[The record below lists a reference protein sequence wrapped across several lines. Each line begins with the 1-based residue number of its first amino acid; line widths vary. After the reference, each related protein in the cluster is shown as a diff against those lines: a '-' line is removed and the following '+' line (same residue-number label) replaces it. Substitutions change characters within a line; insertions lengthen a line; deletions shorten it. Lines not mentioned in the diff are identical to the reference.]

1 MKAKIITQIALQTAA
16 NKPLKRAFAFY
27 FSLKTINTDGF
38 FQSSG
43 YAATAKALKITLPTF
58 YSRLALLKQFNLS
71 VNTKKQFTLISYEK
85 ACQLYNCQFK
95 YYYTTQPDLQLTLD
109 ALAIKLKKQ
118 AMQAAFFRKLSK
130 YPAIAESLKQIT
142 GLETN
147 SPGFQEAV
155 VSSLVQDH
163 VKFSRPDNLDLYALN
178 ADDNMNYATLSTLFG
193 YNSRGGMA
201 YKKRKLA
208 AAGIAKAEPRQYSIN
223 PHRYSTKAGNICY
236 FRPDKSR
243 VLTLCDN
250 VILTNF

>member
-1 MKAKIITQIALQTAA
+1 MKTKIITQIALQTAA

-43 YAATAKALKITLPTF
+43 YAATAKSLKITLPTF

-85 ACQLYNCQFK
+85 ACQLYNCQYK
-95 YYYTTQPDLQLTLD
+95 YYYTTQPDIQLALD
-109 ALAIKLKKQ
+109 GLAIKIRKQ
-118 AMQAAFFRKLSK
+118 AMSAAFQRKLQK
-130 YPAIAESLKQIT
+130 YPAIAESLEQIT
-142 GLETN
+142 GLERTN
-147 SPGFQEAV
+147 KNFQEAIIG
-155 VSSLVQDH
+155 SLIQDH
-163 VKFSRPDNLDLYALN
+163 VNFSRPDNLDLYTLN
-178 ADDNMNYATLSTLFG
+178 ADDNMNYITLSLLFG

-201 YKKRKLA
+201 YKKRKLE
-208 AAGIAKAEPRQYSIN
+208 AAGIAKAVKRQYSIN
-223 PHRYSTKAGNICY
+223 MHRYSSNQGNVCY

-243 VLTLCDN
+243 VLTLCDK